1 VGSWS
6 TLLSICFP
14 QKRLKTLSRLFER
27 VFFCFFSKEFK
38 LGHFC
43 SRDFQKKNLNFC
55 LRANPPSLLSSRVR
69 ALGGQLEN
77 LRMSQELTIGYFPT
91 ANELDTMRNLAGILI
106 KSGMI
111 PQTIKTP
118 EQAIVILLKSRE
130 LRLPPMQAFS
140 SIAVVSGRPVLTA
153 EVMLALIY
161 RDFPK
166 GVIEFVES
174 SLERCVI
181 KASRNGQNFSTF
193 SFSMEDAKRAGLLG
207 KGPWQQY
214 PAAMM
219 RARAISAMARAV
231 FPDAL
236 AGCVYTPE
244 ELGAEVDEAGEIKN
258 VVSEQAPVPPI
269 QTEKPKSTALVP
281 EVVPQAQPTSQTAPG
296 GDLRAVI
303 ERAKAGG
310 PPKPKEPTGPL
321 SWPEGKPLPTCMAAL
336 VPFGK
341 LKGTALTD
349 LKLSEAMAM
358 AEWIQDQA
366 KKGPIPLTWN
376 EFYWAVQDYHANS
389 PEAVTPELF
398 NPNGSAK
405 I

>member
-1 VGSWS
+1 
-6 TLLSICFP
+6 
-14 QKRLKTLSRLFER
+14 
-27 VFFCFFSKEFK
+27 
-38 LGHFC
+38 
-43 SRDFQKKNLNFC
+43 
-55 LRANPPSLLSSRVR
+55 
-69 ALGGQLEN
+69 
-77 LRMSQELTIGYFPT
+77 MSQELTVGYFPT

-181 KASRNGQNFSTF
+181 KASRNGQNISTF

-258 VVSEQAPVPPI
+258 VVSEQSPVPPI
-269 QTEKPKSTALVP
+269 QTETPNSTALVS
-281 EVVPQAQPTSQTAPG
+281 EVVPKPPSPTENAPK
-296 GDLRAVI
+296 GDLQAAI
-303 ERAKAGG
+303 ERAKKGG
-310 PPKPKEPTGPL
+310 PRPVESKPPVDPLVPL
-321 SWPEGKPLPTCMAAL
+321 SWPEGQHLPSCMAAK

-341 LKGTALTD
+341 RAGTPLTD
-349 LKLSEAMAM
+349 LKLDEALAM
-358 AEWIQDQA
+358 GAWIQSKAAAQGD
-366 KKGPIPLTWN
+366 IPKSWV
-376 EFYWAVQDYHANS
+376 EFYFAIQDYAANS
-389 PEAVTPELF
+389 PDAVSPELF
-398 NPNGSAK
+398 SSPNRLD
-405 I
+405 

>member
-1 VGSWS
+1 
-6 TLLSICFP
+6 
-14 QKRLKTLSRLFER
+14 
-27 VFFCFFSKEFK
+27 
-38 LGHFC
+38 
-43 SRDFQKKNLNFC
+43 
-55 LRANPPSLLSSRVR
+55 
-69 ALGGQLEN
+69 
-77 LRMSQELTIGYFPT
+77 MSQELSIGYFPT

-140 SIAVVSGRPVLTA
+140 SIAVVNGRPVLTA

-181 KASRNGQNFSTF
+181 KASRNGQNVSTF

-258 VVSEQAPVPPI
+258 VVSEQLPVPPI
-269 QTEKPKSTALVP
+269 QTEKPTSTALIP
-281 EVVPQAQPTSQTAPG
+281 ESRAEAQPTTQTAPK
-296 GDLRAVI
+296 GDLQAVI

-310 PPKPKEPTGPL
+310 PLKPVSPIAEIKVPL
-321 SWPEGKPLPTCMAAL
+321 SWPEGKPLPTCMAAV
-336 VPFGK
+336 VPSGPK
-341 LKGTALTD
+341 KGMPLTD
-349 LKLSEAMAM
+349 LKLSDALAI
-358 AEWIQDQA
+358 AEWIQGQA
-366 KKGPIPLTWN
+366 KKGPISIALN
-376 EFYWAVQDYHANS
+376 DFYWAVQDYAANS
-389 PEAVTPELF
+389 PEAVTPEMF
-398 NPNGSAK
+398 NPNGSARV
-405 I
+405 